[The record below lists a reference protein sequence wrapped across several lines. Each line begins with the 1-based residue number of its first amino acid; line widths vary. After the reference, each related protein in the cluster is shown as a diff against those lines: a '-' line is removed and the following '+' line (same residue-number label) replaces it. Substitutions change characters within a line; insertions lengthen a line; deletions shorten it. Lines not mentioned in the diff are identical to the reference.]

1 MATVLQ
7 VVPALESGG
16 VERGTLDIAHALV
29 KAGHRSLVISA
40 GGRLVAELE
49 QGGSRHFT
57 WRIGRKHPCTLR
69 LIPRLRRFLSDQYVD
84 IVHVRSRLPAWI
96 TYLAWRSLPTH
107 QRPRLV
113 STFHGFHS
121 VNRYSAIMTRTERI
135 IAVSECI
142 REHILQSYP
151 RTDASRVQV
160 IHRGVDLQRYP
171 RDYQPTAH
179 WLQAW
184 RAQFPQLQDR
194 WIVTLPGRI
203 TRLKGHYD
211 LLDLVAGLK
220 QAGIPAHGLIVGGAE
235 PRKQHYLHELQAAI
249 QQRQLS
255 QDISFTG
262 QRDDMRDILAVS
274 DIVLSLS
281 RSPRPFG
288 CTTLEALAMNRPVL
302 GYDHGGVGEQLQRLY
317 PQGRIAVGNGDVLLA
332 QAVNWYHNGAPPMLQ
347 EIPFTLDAMC
357 QHTLTLYA
365 NLMQPCHTTSSA

>member
-16 VERGTLDIAHALV
+16 VERGTVEIANALV

-40 GGRLVAELE
+40 GGRLVTELE

-57 WRIGRKHPCTLR
+57 WRIGRKHPRTLR
-69 LIPRLRRFLSDQYVD
+69 LIPRLRRFLRDQYVD

-96 TYLAWRSLPTH
+96 AYLAWRSLPTE

-121 VNRYSAIMTRTERI
+121 VNPYSAIMTRTERI

-142 REHILQSYP
+142 RDHILRCYP
-151 RTDASRVQV
+151 HIEETRIQV
-160 IHRGVDLQRYP
+160 IHRGIDLQRYP

-184 RAQFPQLQDR
+184 RAQFPQLQHR

-235 PRKQHYLHELQAAI
+235 PRKQHYLHELHAAL
-249 QQRQLS
+249 QQRQLT

-262 QRDDMRDILAVS
+262 QRDDMREILAIS

-281 RSPRPFG
+281 RSPESFG
-288 CTTLEALAMNRPVL
+288 RTTLEALAMNRPVL
-302 GYDHGGVGEQLQRLY
+302 GYDHGGVGEQLQYLY
-317 PQGRIAVGNGDVLLA
+317 PHGRIVVGDSDMLLERAVD
-332 QAVNWYHNGAPPMLQ
+332 WYRNGAPSGPLH
-347 EIPFTLDAMC
+347 IPFTLDAMC
-357 QHTLTLYA
+357 QHTLTLY
-365 NLMQPCHTTSSA
+365 NHLITPCHTTLSV